1 MTSRRRNAYQTS
13 SPPLARGSAFKLK
26 EAKQVL
32 SQYSIPSSAKK
43 LQAVAKKQNQIVE
56 GACKVFFQKGFDRT
70 SIREIASAC
79 GMSMG
84 QIYHYISSKDD
95 ILLLVHKHMHE
106 TWIEHLI
113 GSGIDDIQDP
123 ELRFRKTIRCTVE
136 LIIEQRKLFQFVY
149 AESKHLAETHL
160 KMVLDVDEKTT
171 LRFWRE
177 LVGALGIPG
186 FREKE
191 IRLAASTIAFLNVFE
206 ALRGW
211 TVKDIDRKSIV
222 DFITEFSIRGIGL
235 RTA

>member
-1 MTSRRRNAYQTS
+1 MTPPRTKVCRKS
-13 SPPLARGSAFKLK
+13 SPPLAGGSGFKLK
-26 EAKQVL
+26 EAKEAL

-43 LQAVAKKQNQIVE
+43 PLAAARKQTQIVQ
-56 GACKVFFQKGFDRT
+56 GACRVFFRKGFNRT

-84 QIYHYISSKDD
+84 QMYHYISSKDD
-95 ILLLVHKHMHE
+95 ILFLVHKHMHE
-106 TWIEHLI
+106 LWIDHLI
-113 GSGIDDIQDP
+113 HSGIDDIQDP
-123 ELRFRKTIRCTVE
+123 ELRLKKTIRCTVE
-136 LIIEQRKLFQFVY
+136 LIIEHRKLFQFVY
-149 AESKHLAETHL
+149 TESKHLAETHL

-191 IRLAASTIAFLNVFE
+191 ICLASSVLAFLNVFE

-211 TVKDIDRKSIV
+211 TVKDASREEIV
-222 DFITEFSIRGIGL
+222 HFLTEFSMKGLGL
-235 RTA
+235 RVA

>member
-1 MTSRRRNAYQTS
+1 MAPGPRKVRQK
-13 SPPLARGSAFKLK
+13 SPPPPSGKSAFKLK

-32 SQYSIPSSAKK
+32 SQYSISSSAKK
-43 LQAVAKKQNQIVE
+43 LQAVVKKQNQIVQ
-56 GACKVFFQKGFDRT
+56 GACQVFFRKGFDRT

-106 TWIEHLI
+106 LWIDHLI
-113 GSGIDDIQDP
+113 SSGIDDIQDP
-123 ELRFRKTIRCTVE
+123 ELRFKKTIRSTVD
-136 LIIEQRKLFQFVY
+136 LIIEHRKLFQFVY
-149 AESKHLAETHL
+149 TESKHLAETHL

-171 LRFWRE
+171 LRFWCE

-211 TVKDIDRKSIV
+211 TVKGTDREAV
-222 DFITEFSIRGIGL
+222 VNFLTDFAVRGVGL
-235 RTA
+235 RAP